1 MMRAECNRDKTRFEN
16 KCSTEIQEKKRFNMT
31 LWMTCYSAKWLLSVK
46 E

>member
-16 KCSTEIQEKKRFNMT
+16 KCSTEIQEKNVLT
-31 LWMTCYSAKWLLSVK
+31 WLWLYNAKWLLSVK